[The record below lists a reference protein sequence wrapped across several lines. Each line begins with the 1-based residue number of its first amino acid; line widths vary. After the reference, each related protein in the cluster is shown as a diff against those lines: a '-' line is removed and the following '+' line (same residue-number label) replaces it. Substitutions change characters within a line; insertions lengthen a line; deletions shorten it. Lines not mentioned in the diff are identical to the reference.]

1 MLDVA
6 VKGLSGIYIRLTCCD
21 YKKEEGERV
30 KEEGHV
36 GGCTGALR
44 W

>member
-1 MLDVA
+1 MLGGKFDN
-6 VKGLSGIYIRLTCCD
+6 SGSTYIRLTCCD